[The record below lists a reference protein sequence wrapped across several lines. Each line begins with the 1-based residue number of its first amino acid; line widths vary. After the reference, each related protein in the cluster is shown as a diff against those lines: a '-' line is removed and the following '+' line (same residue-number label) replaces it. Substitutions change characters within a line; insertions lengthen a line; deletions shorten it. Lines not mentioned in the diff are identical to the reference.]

1 MTLKKLLANLGKIT
15 VAIMIVFGG
24 FAIWVNHA
32 EQSALTQAT
41 NFCSNI
47 SIGQQVDAILEQAWA
62 VGADKR
68 HTRWVTGEAGKAD
81 WLPVTF
87 IGAGVFSRHF
97 CSIDAQD
104 GIVIT
109 KQVKFM
115 D

>member
-1 MTLKKLLANLGKIT
+1 MRKFYIRCEPL
-15 VAIMIVFGG
+15 
-24 FAIWVNHA
+24 
-32 EQSALTQAT
+32 
-41 NFCSNI
+41 NI
-47 SIGQQVDAILEQAWA
+47 SCLKNNDELGTPLAKLF
-62 VGADKR
+62 
-68 HTRWVTGEAGKAD
+68 TTFVTGEAGKAD